1 MRIPQHIKNIVF
13 DLGGV
18 LCGLDAERCIRAFHQ
33 IGADEVAV
41 YVKEHRVEDLF
52 LQSEL
57 GYITTEQ
64 FCDEVRRITQRP
76 LEDEQIVWAW
86 NELLTGIT
94 DERWQAVLRLAKDY
108 RLFILSN
115 TNEMHWG
122 KWLLEE
128 RESEGTKE
136 SVFEKCFLSYELH
149 LAKPSREI
157 FEAVLQQADIK
168 AEETLF
174 IDDSLVN
181 CQAAEALGIHTY
193 YNKHINDWIARE
205 QVATIGFFDGVHR
218 GHRYLID
225 QMIAVAKEAEMEST
239 VITFDRHPR
248 QVLHSDYQPQML
260 STFEEKKALLAQTP
274 ADHIEVLPFD
284 EQLAALSAREFM
296 DEVLRKRLNVR
307 KLVIGY
313 DNRFGH
319 NRSESFE
326 DYVRYGQELG
336 IEVIQAMPL
345 GEQTQISSSYIR
357 ACLLVGN
364 VNGANEALGYAYSLT
379 GTVTEGFH
387 EGRKI
392 GFPTANLN
400 TDETGKLV
408 PAPGV
413 YAVHV
418 QLENEQHLRL
428 AMMNIGTRP
437 TYDGHMQTLEVHIFD
452 FNGDI
457 YGQQL
462 RVLFDRRIR
471 NEMKFSSPQELAKQL
486 EKDKEEVRRIYA

>member
-1 MRIPQHIKNIVF
+1 MDITKN
-13 DLGGV
+13 
-18 LCGLDAERCIRAFHQ
+18 
-33 IGADEVAV
+33 
-41 YVKEHRVEDLF
+41 
-52 LQSEL
+52 
-57 GYITTEQ
+57 
-64 FCDEVRRITQRP
+64 P
-76 LEDEQIVWAW
+76 
-86 NELLTGIT
+86 
-94 DERWQAVLRLAKDY
+94 
-108 RLFILSN
+108 
-115 TNEMHWG
+115 
-122 KWLLEE
+122 
-128 RESEGTKE
+128 
-136 SVFEKCFLSYELH
+136 
-149 LAKPSREI
+149 
-157 FEAVLQQADIK
+157 
-168 AEETLF
+168 
-174 IDDSLVN
+174 
-181 CQAAEALGIHTY
+181 
-193 YNKHINDWIARE
+193 

-225 QMIAVAKEAEMEST
+225 QMITVAKEADMEST

-248 QVLHSDYQPQML
+248 QVLHSDYLPQML
-260 STFEEKKALLAQTP
+260 STFEEKKALLETTP
-274 ADHIEVLPFD
+274 ADHIEILTFD
-284 EQLAALSAREFM
+284 EQLAALSAHDFM
-296 DEVLRKRLNVR
+296 KEVLRERLNVC

-319 NRSESFE
+319 NRSEGFE

-345 GEQTQISSSYIR
+345 SEPDKEAISSSYIR

-364 VNGANEALGYAYSLT
+364 VWGANEALGYAYSLT
-379 GTVTEGFH
+379 GRVTDGFH

-400 TDETGKLV
+400 TDEIGKLV
-408 PAPGV
+408 PASGV

-462 RVLFDRRIR
+462 RVVFDRRIR

-486 EKDKEEVRRIYA
+486 EKDKEKIRRIYA

>member
-1 MRIPQHIKNIVF
+1 MMTKN
-13 DLGGV
+13 
-18 LCGLDAERCIRAFHQ
+18 
-33 IGADEVAV
+33 
-41 YVKEHRVEDLF
+41 
-52 LQSEL
+52 
-57 GYITTEQ
+57 
-64 FCDEVRRITQRP
+64 P
-76 LEDEQIVWAW
+76 
-86 NELLTGIT
+86 
-94 DERWQAVLRLAKDY
+94 
-108 RLFILSN
+108 
-115 TNEMHWG
+115 
-122 KWLLEE
+122 
-128 RESEGTKE
+128 
-136 SVFEKCFLSYELH
+136 
-149 LAKPSREI
+149 
-157 FEAVLQQADIK
+157 
-168 AEETLF
+168 
-174 IDDSLVN
+174 
-181 CQAAEALGIHTY
+181 
-193 YNKHINDWIARE
+193 

-225 QMIAVAKEAEMEST
+225 QMITVAKEAGMESM

-260 STFEEKKALLAQTP
+260 STFEEKKALLKNTP
-274 ADHIEVLPFD
+274 ADHIEILTFD
-284 EQLAALSAREFM
+284 EQLAALSAHDFM
-296 DEVLRKRLNVR
+296 KQVLRERLNVC

-319 NRSESFE
+319 NRSEGFE
-326 DYVRYGQELG
+326 DYVRYGKELG

-345 GEQTQISSSYIR
+345 SEPDKEAISSSYIR

-364 VNGANEALGYAYSLT
+364 VWGANEALGYAYSLT
-379 GTVTEGFH
+379 GRVTDGFH

-408 PAPGV
+408 PASGV

-418 QLENEQHLRL
+418 QLENEQHLRP

-452 FNGDI
+452 FDGDI

-462 RVLFDRRIR
+462 RVVFDRRIR